1 MRALLATRRPS
12 LATGFTVLEVLIVLA
27 ILAAATALVVPS
39 LANLLPSARLDNSA
53 DLIQATIL
61 DARADAV
68 RDGKARTISLTTRAD
83 GLIELRVEHVSTD
96 SLDLAPLSP
105 GDSDDA
111 EDRPATADRPPAAP
125 PRNASA
131 RSSAAAPRD
140 TAPRSPGLRDPRP
153 DARSSLRLIPLTDGV
168 SVSPGPRTDSSD
180 DSPSLA
186 PLDAPLR
193 LATVLPDGTIWPASP
208 VSLSAG
214 GDSRRFAI
222 RAWDGMLRPAPV
234 TSAQNEPVDLPPD
247 HPRETRAPAP
257 TGRTTQPEPRP

>member
-12 LATGFTVLEVLIVLA
+12 LPRGFTVLEVLIVLA
-27 ILAAATALVVPS
+27 ILAAAIALVVPS
-39 LANLLPSARLDNSA
+39 LANLLPSARLDNAA

-68 RDGKARTISLTTRAD
+68 RDGTARTISLAPRAD
-83 GLIELRVEHVSTD
+83 GLIELRVEPISPD
-96 SLDLAPLSP
+96 SLDLAHSP
-105 GDSDDA
+105 FDDSDEA
-111 EDRPATADRPPAAP
+111 EDRPAKAAAP
-125 PRNASA
+125 PRNAPA
-131 RSSAAAPRD
+131 RSSALTAPRD
-140 TAPRSPGLRDPRP
+140 TAPHSPGRRDPRP
-153 DARSSLRLIPLTDGV
+153 DARPSLRLIPLTDGV
-168 SVSPGPRTDSSD
+168 SVSTGPSADSSD
-180 DSPSLA
+180 NSPSPA

-234 TSAQNEPVDLPPD
+234 TSAQSEPADRPPD
-247 HPRETRAPAP
+247 HPREPRAPAP
-257 TGRTTQPEPRP
+257 PGRATQPEPRP